1 MVKKK
6 FEVIPRAVGRSVGQR
21 VQGQSRF
28 CPSYAAAAAAA
39 AAAVCPPPPLPLLHH
54 ASHDTHSGGAQR
66 WVRKGGRGS
75 DRGRALTDGRRA
87 ARREERSGRQTDRP
101 TGPDAFLIDG
111 PKNLCEGA
119 PTSTSHSSERDGGIQ
134 TQTGAGGSWRGEQ
147 RIHHCGDGE
156 DDGAVDLRGP
166 TGDLENELT
175 ISITHEEGDAARN
188 IIQRRKERT
197 NERAPAPAPAPA
209 RLETERLL
217 AGDVTTAGQ
226 KRAE

>member
-1 MVKKK
+1 M
-6 FEVIPRAVGRSVGQR
+6 A
-21 VQGQSRF
+21 
-28 CPSYAAAAAAA
+28 
-39 AAAVCPPPPLPLLHH
+39 
-54 ASHDTHSGGAQR
+54 
-66 WVRKGGRGS
+66 RG
-75 DRGRALTDGRRA
+75 
-87 ARREERSGRQTDRP
+87 EEWTVDRP

-134 TQTGAGGSWRGEQ
+134 TQTGGSWRGEQ

-197 NERAPAPAPAPA
+197 NERAPAPA